1 MKPKLNKLITLLM
14 LLSTFTFLMEIEER
28 VSPIAKK
35 ELSKWVSLLPI
46 SSFEIPSIQD
56 SASISPIFAIQKGN
70 STQKENKEATP
81 VLN

>member
-1 MKPKLNKLITLLM
+1 MKPRLNKLIMLLM

-46 SSFEIPSIQD
+46 SSFTIPSIQD
-56 SASISPIFAIQKGN
+56 STSLSPLFTSLQRTTNK
-70 STQKENKEATP
+70 KEDKQAGSVIN
-81 VLN
+81 

>member
-46 SSFEIPSIQD
+46 SSTALPSPQD
-56 SASISPIFAIQKGN
+56 ATQAHLFASFTKTKAEKEDKETASIIN
-70 STQKENKEATP
+70 
-81 VLN
+81 